1 MAKSPAA
8 GKKGMARNVGLLKE
22 QLTSGK
28 PYGRSV
34 NSRGTTN
41 DGKMTPAMTEDAGK
55 SVQEDVSK
63 VKKALGTRN
72 SSENEGIKD
81 GRKLSGLRAGSRL
94 LGRAGLVGAAAEAGM
109 AAGEAFD
116 EENERRQAVRKA
128 KAAKG
133 RSDAEKS
140 NESVRWTGVP
150 TKVPGMKKGGLVR
163 GCGIAKRGFGKAMKG
178 K

>member
-1 MAKSPAA
+1 MASPAS
-8 GKKGMARNVGLLKE
+8 GKKGAARNVALVKE
-22 QLTSGK
+22 QLTAGK

-41 DGKMTPAMTEDAGK
+41 DGKMMPAMTEDFDK
-55 SVQEDVSK
+55 SMKEDVSK
-63 VKKALGTRN
+63 VKKALGTRG
-72 SSENEGIKD
+72 STEAEGIKD
-81 GRKLSGLRAGSRL
+81 SRKLAGMRAASRIA
-94 LGRAGLVGAAAEAGM
+94 GRGGLVGLAAEAAT
-109 AAGEAFD
+109 AAGEAFN
-116 EENERRQAVRKA
+116 EENERRQAVRRE

-133 RSDAEKS
+133 RADADAS